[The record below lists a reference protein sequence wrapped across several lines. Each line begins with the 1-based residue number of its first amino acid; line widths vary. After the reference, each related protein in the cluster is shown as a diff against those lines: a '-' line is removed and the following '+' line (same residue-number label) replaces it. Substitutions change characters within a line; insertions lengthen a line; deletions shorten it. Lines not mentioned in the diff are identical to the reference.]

1 MKATWL
7 SKWKGTSAVAGIL
20 LLFVA
25 AVLIVTA
32 VLETN
37 PPTVINQSANPAIIP
52 GDGSGY
58 TELTVHAFDD
68 TAIDTVTVDLT
79 PIGGK
84 VVRLYCKANY
94 TAGEN
99 IVNILN
105 YTTNAT
111 CPLGTYNL
119 TVNVTD
125 ATTNR
130 NYNTG
135 NILLAV
141 VPVVH
146 IEDGQIGG
154 IGATT
159 VINITLDTAPDGLSG
174 YNMTVSLSDENIAE
188 IVAVEFPAWAA
199 GFNAAAPLPADTVWL
214 KAGDLASQIQPGA
227 TNVLLAMLTIRGDAE
242 GSCSINATVT
252 KMDPDGPGDPINP
265 MVDPGQLTVLA
276 VVPLPGYDNPPT
288 DPDGDGLYEDL
299 NGNGRKDFDDVVQL
313 FKYLEWIEANEPIAC
328 FDFNGNG
335 RIDFDDI
342 VQLFKEV

>member
-1 MKATWL
+1 MKATWI
-7 SKWKGTSAVAGIL
+7 SKWKGISAAAGLL
-20 LLFVA
+20 LLFVT
-25 AVLIVTA
+25 AVLVVIA

-37 PPTVINQSANPAIIP
+37 PPTVISQSANPAIIP

-58 TELTVHAFDD
+58 TELTIHALDD
-68 TAIDTVTVDLT
+68 SAIDTVTVDLT

-84 VVRLYCKANY
+84 VVHLYCKANY
-94 TAGEN
+94 TEGEN
-99 IVNILN
+99 IVNIFN

-111 CPLGTYNL
+111 CSLGTYNL
-119 TVNVTD
+119 AVNVTD

-135 NILLAV
+135 NILLV
-141 VPVVH
+141 VGPSVH
-146 IEDGQIGG
+146 IEDGQIAG

-174 YNMTVSLSDENIAE
+174 YNMTLALSNTSIAE
-188 IVAVEFPAWAA
+188 IISVEFPVWATL
-199 GFNAAAPLPADTVWL
+199 NAKGTLPADTVWL
-214 KAGDLASQIQPGA
+214 KAVDITNSVTPGA
-227 TNVLLAMLTIRGDAE
+227 TNVTLAELTIRGDAE
-242 GSCSINATVT
+242 GSCNITAVVT
-252 KMDPDGPGDPINP
+252 KMDPDGGGDPINTS
-265 MVDPGQLTVLA
+265 VNTGRLTVLS